1 MDIMEDVYIHKMSF
15 RQRLELVD
23 ILNYGDAWRNLGG
36 NYMNYSAVDLN
47 KFAMQLHKP
56 GGSPADAMLSTWGQ
70 LNHTVLELW
79 NLLK

>member
-1 MDIMEDVYIHKMSF
+1 MENVYIHKMPF
-15 RQRLELVD
+15 RQRQKLVN
-23 ILNYGDAWRNLGG
+23 ILNSGDAWRNLGG
-36 NYMNYSAVDLN
+36 YYMNYSTVDLDN
-47 KFAMQLHKP
+47 FAMQIQRP